1 MRKHK
6 LFFAIGL
13 VLPVL
18 LGGCT
23 TKQAPLVID
32 STSVVPGTQVV
43 RKGDVIA
50 LTGTG
55 MEVGQKLP
63 NTNLVDA
70 ATMQAVNLGDW
81 RGSVLFLS
89 IVPSI
94 DTRVCEEQTHYLGEE
109 GDTLPA
115 SIRRITI
122 SRDTPFAQV
131 RFAEEAKLEDIRYLS
146 DYKQGAFG
154 RSVGLLMDG
163 SELLARAVV
172 LVDKQ
177 GVVRYIQVVPEVTH
191 LPDMAEAF
199 RQAVALDLQP

>member
-1 MRKHK
+1 MRKHMI
-6 LFFAIGL
+6 FFAVAL
-13 VLPVL
+13 VLTVV

-32 STSVVPGTQVV
+32 STSVKPGTQVA

-50 LTGTG
+50 LSGTG
-55 MEVGQKLP
+55 IEIGQKLP
-63 NTNLVDA
+63 ETHLVDA
-70 ATMQAVNLGDW
+70 ATMQAVNLGDY

-109 GDTLPA
+109 GDVLPA
-115 SIRRITI
+115 TVKRITI
-122 SRDTPFAQV
+122 SRDTPFAQA
-131 RFAEEAKLEDIRYLS
+131 RFAEEAKLEDLWYLS
-146 DYKQGAFG
+146 DYKQGDFG
-154 RSVGLLMDG
+154 RSIGLLMDG
-163 SELLARAVV
+163 SQLLARAVV

-177 GVVRYIQVVPEVTH
+177 GIVQYIQVVPEVTH

-199 RQAVALDLQP
+199 RQAIALNQQP

>member
-13 VLPVL
+13 ALPVL

-63 NTNLVDA
+63 DTNLVDA

-122 SRDTPFAQV
+122 SRDTPFAQG

-199 RQAVALDLQP
+199 RQAVALDQQP